1 MSNPEENQP
10 TEITGGPLPTQTATV
25 VSNHEGEDG
34 MGSRSMTMGR
44 YEEIRRRLAEGRGLR
59 EIARALNCSRDTVRE
74 VRDGARQSPD
84 APKPFSDP
92 LWMLQLD
99 WPAIVHDLGLGHPLK
114 FIWEEKAQHL
124 TTYSNFWK
132 QFYRK
137 FPQYRQA
144 SVTAREFDPGE
155 RVEVDY
161 AGDTLEWIELKTGE
175 IRKAYVFVAGLG
187 FSHLLYAWAAED
199 MKSRNWLGAH
209 RRMFN
214 FYGGVPHVT
223 VPDCL
228 KQGVLKCHLYDP
240 DLNPGYAQLASQ
252 FSTAVVPARP
262 EHPKDKAIV
271 EGLVKILMRYIRFRH
286 RGTRFTSLTQVNQA
300 LGECVERINARR
312 HTRFGIS
319 RRERFETVEKA
330 ALKPLPSGDFECAD
344 WKDATLH
351 PDCYVCIEGDYY
363 SAPHIHRHKKL
374 RVKITENQVELF
386 LHLERLAIH
395 PRSRHRNG
403 KRVFIDAHFP
413 PASQAYYEAT
423 PQKLLSQSRFIH
435 PDLNQLFVEL
445 FNADVYGHLRRC
457 QGFVRSC
464 TKEINAA
471 GRDVASPRIA
481 AAIATMRGYNKFR
494 VPYFQALLL
503 QARKQTT
510 IDSGEREIVRR
521 PGNPMLRYLGAAD
534 QPAEAGAAIASP
546 SLQEK
551 LKV

>member
-1 MSNPEENQP
+1 MSKPEENQP
-10 TEITGGPLPTQTATV
+10 VEPASIMLYADGATV
-25 VSNHEGEDG
+25 DPKQAGDDG
-34 MGSRSMTMGR
+34 MGVRSMTVGR

-59 EIARALNCSRDTVRE
+59 EIARALSCSRDTVRE

-84 APKPFSDP
+84 APKRSSDP

-144 SVTAREFDPGE
+144 SVTAREFEPGE

-161 AGDTLEWIELKTGE
+161 AGDAMEWLELKTGE
-175 IRKAYVFVAGLG
+175 IRKAYVFVSGLG
-187 FSHLLYAWAAED
+187 FSHLLFAWAAED
-199 MKSRNWLGAH
+199 MKSRNWLASH
-209 RRMFN
+209 RRMFS
-214 FYGGVPHVT
+214 FYGGVTHVT

-240 DLNPGYAQLASQ
+240 DLNPGYAQLATQ
-252 FSTAVVPARP
+252 YSTSVVPARP
-262 EHPKDKAIV
+262 GHPKDKAIA
-271 EGLVKILMRYIRFRH
+271 EGLVKILMRYARFRY
-286 RGTRFTSLTQVNQA
+286 RRTRFTSLQQVNQA
-300 LGECVERINARR
+300 LSECVERINARR
-312 HTRFGIS
+312 HTRFGVS

-330 ALKPLPSGDFECAD
+330 TLKPLPIGDLEYGD
-344 WKDATLH
+344 WKTATLH
-351 PDCYVCIEGDYY
+351 PDCYVYIEGDYY

-374 RVKITENQVELF
+374 RIKITENQVEIF

-403 KRVFIDAHFP
+403 KRIFIDAHFP

-435 PDLNQLFVEL
+435 PELNRLFVDL
-445 FNADVYGHLRRC
+445 FNADIFGHLRRC

-464 TKEINAA
+464 TKEINTA
-471 GRDVASPRIA
+471 GHEVANVRIA
-481 AAIATMRGYNKFR
+481 AAIATMRRYERFR
-494 VPYFQALLL
+494 VPYFQALLA
-503 QARKQTT
+503 QARKQTRSE
-510 IDSGEREIVRR
+510 DGSREIVRR
-521 PGNPMLRYLGAAD
+521 PGNPMLRYVGSCDPLTDTNAAV
-534 QPAEAGAAIASP
+534 ASA
-546 SLQEK
+546 SLQESLK
-551 LKV
+551 L